1 MEEEMKS
8 NTPVS
13 PQEGRQVVN
22 VMEHVSEKALIEI
35 VGDLSLEDKE
45 FCEKETKQILEL
57 LSPKQFAALL
67 LETVTVIDLFGA
79 EQAGEIVVGRLVMN
93 RKPKNKSVNAL
104 AETIRDVGVQ
114 IMPLVIPATVA
125 KHFGYEIEDFD
136 GNPIPEDKLGITIV
150 IIDGQTRYLAI
161 QKLRKEQ
168 PDLVLSNVYAYFPLH
183 WTSLTKMLQA
193 INLKVFTWTNS
204 DFISGL
210 RGIGLKPEVEKAL
223 AYIQSLEQRGY
234 NFTAACEWGT
244 LVKGII
250 RKTLLVKAMNK
261 PDTDLEYENSEYAMD
276 IHQEARKV
284 FSGKN
289 EDALKNKT
297 IPERII
303 TKWNAICEDLSKK
316 EATAYIKAFLKS
328 LTSDEITE
336 MVSPTDYK
344 RGEGKKKEAFV
355 KEQFEESFQTFVEAH
370 PYEAFRESL
379 KAQGL

>member
-1 MEEEMKS
+1 MEEKMTS
-8 NTPVS
+8 NSQVS
-13 PQEGRQVVN
+13 PEEGRQVVN
-22 VMEHVSEKALIEI
+22 VMEHVSEKALIKI
-35 VGDLSLEDKE
+35 AGDLSLEDKE

-57 LSPKQFAALL
+57 LSHKQFAALL

>member
-161 QKLRKEQ
+161 RKLRKEQ

-355 KEQFEESFQTFVEAH
+355 KEQFEKSFQTFVEAH

-379 KAQGL
+379 KAQDL

>member
-67 LETVTVIDLFGA
+67 LEAVTVIDLFGA

-161 QKLRKEQ
+161 RKLRKEQ

-355 KEQFEESFQTFVEAH
+355 KEQFEKSFQTFVEAH

-379 KAQGL
+379 KAQDL

>member
-8 NTPVS
+8 NPPVS
-13 PQEGRQVVN
+13 PQEGQQVANEV
-22 VMEHVSEKALIEI
+22 EHVSEKALIEI

-67 LETVTVIDLFGA
+67 LEAVTVIDLFGA

-161 QKLRKEQ
+161 RKLRKEQ

-355 KEQFEESFQTFVEAH
+355 KEQFEKSFQTFVEAH
-370 PYEAFRESL
+370 PYEAFRESF
-379 KAQGL
+379 KVQGL

>member
-13 PQEGRQVVN
+13 PQEGQQVANEV
-22 VMEHVSEKALIEI
+22 EHVSEKALIEI

-67 LETVTVIDLFGA
+67 LEAVTVIDLFGA

-161 QKLRKEQ
+161 RKLRKEQ

-355 KEQFEESFQTFVEAH
+355 KEQFEKSFQTFVEAH

>member
-13 PQEGRQVVN
+13 PQEGQQVANEV
-22 VMEHVSEKALIEI
+22 EHVSEKALIEI

-67 LETVTVIDLFGA
+67 LEAVTVIDLFGA

-355 KEQFEESFQTFVEAH
+355 KEQFEKSFQTFVEAH

>member
-1 MEEEMKS
+1 MEEKMTS
-8 NTPVS
+8 NSQVS
-13 PQEGRQVVN
+13 PEEGRQVVN

-316 EATAYIKAFLKS
+316 EATAYVKAFLKS

-355 KEQFEESFQTFVEAH
+355 KEQFEKSFQTFVEAH

-379 KAQGL
+379 KAQDL

>member
-1 MEEEMKS
+1 MEEKMTS
-8 NTPVS
+8 NSQVS
-13 PQEGRQVVN
+13 PEEGRQVNN
-22 VMEHVSEKALIEI
+22 VVEHVSEKALIKI
-35 VGDLSLEDKE
+35 AGDLSLEDKE
-45 FCEKETKQILEL
+45 FCEKETKQIIDL
-57 LSPKQFAALL
+57 LSPKQFAHFLSKGL
-67 LETVTVIDLFGA
+67 YLIELYGA
-79 EQAGEIVVGRLVMN
+79 EEIGKIIVARLAMN

>member
-1 MEEEMKS
+1 MEEKMTS
-8 NTPVS
+8 NSQVS
-13 PQEGRQVVN
+13 PEEGRQVVN
-22 VMEHVSEKALIEI
+22 VMEHVSEKTLIKI
-35 VGDLSLEDKE
+35 AGDLSLEDKE
-45 FCEKETKQILEL
+45 FCEKETKQIIDL
-57 LSPKQFAALL
+57 LSPKQFAHFLSKGL
-67 LETVTVIDLFGA
+67 YLIELYGA
-79 EQAGEIVVGRLVMN
+79 EEIGKIIVARLAMN

-316 EATAYIKAFLKS
+316 EATAYVKAFLKS

-355 KEQFEESFQTFVEAH
+355 KEQFEKSFQTFVEAH

>member
-13 PQEGRQVVN
+13 PQEGQQVANEV
-22 VMEHVSEKALIEI
+22 EHVSEKALIEI

-67 LETVTVIDLFGA
+67 LEAVTVIDLFGA

-104 AETIRDVGVQ
+104 AETILDVG
-114 IMPLVIPATVA
+114 MLVMLLAIPATVA

-161 QKLRKEQ
+161 RKLREKY
-168 PDLVLSNVYAYFPLH
+168 PSLVLSNVYAYFPLH

-316 EATAYIKAFLKS
+316 EATAYIKAFLKA
-328 LTSDEITE
+328 LTGDEISE
-336 MVSPTDYK
+336 MVAPADYK
-344 RGEGKKKEAFV
+344 RGEGKKKEEFV
-355 KEQFEESFQTFVEAH
+355 KEQFEKSFRAFADAH
-370 PYEAFRESL
+370 PYEEFRESF
-379 KAQGL
+379 KVQGL

>member
-13 PQEGRQVVN
+13 PQEGRQVTN
-22 VMEHVSEKALIEI
+22 VVEHVSEKALIEI

-104 AETIRDVGVQ
+104 TGTIRDVGML
-114 IMPLVIPATVA
+114 IMLLVIPATVA
-125 KHFGYEIEDFD
+125 KHFGYEIEDFE
-136 GNPIPEDKLGITIV
+136 GKPIPEDKLRITIV

-161 QKLRKEQ
+161 RKLRKEH
-168 PDLVLSNVYAYFPLH
+168 PELVLSNVYAYFPLH

-210 RGIGLKPEVEKAL
+210 RGTGLKPEVEKAL

>member
-8 NTPVS
+8 NPPVS
-13 PQEGRQVVN
+13 PQEGQQVANEV
-22 VMEHVSEKALIEI
+22 EHVSEKALIEI

-67 LETVTVIDLFGA
+67 LEAVTVIDLFGA

-93 RKPKNKSVNAL
+93 RKPKNKSVNVL
-104 AETIRDVGVQ
+104 AETILDVG
-114 IMPLVIPATVA
+114 MLVMLLAIPATVA
-125 KHFGYEIEDFD
+125 RHFGYEIEDFD
-136 GNPIPEDKLGITIV
+136 GNPIPEDKLCVTVV

>member
-8 NTPVS
+8 NSQVS

>member
-67 LETVTVIDLFGA
+67 LEAVTVIDLFGA

-244 LVKGII
+244 LLKGII

-261 PDTDLEYENSEYAMD
+261 PDINLEYENSPYAMD
-276 IHQEARKV
+276 IHQTAKKT

-297 IPERII
+297 IPELII
-303 TKWNAICEDLSKK
+303 IKWNAICEDLSKK
-316 EATAYIKAFLKS
+316 EATAYIKSFLNN
-328 LTSDEITE
+328 LIADEISE
-336 MVSPTDYK
+336 MVSPINYK

-355 KEQFEESFQTFVEAH
+355 KEQFEKSFQAFVDAH
-370 PYEAFRESL
+370 PYAEFRNTL
-379 KAQGL
+379 KANEL

>member
-1 MEEEMKS
+1 MEEKMTS
-8 NTPVS
+8 NSQVS
-13 PQEGRQVVN
+13 PEEGRQVVN

-136 GNPIPEDKLGITIV
+136 GNPIPEDRLGITIV

-355 KEQFEESFQTFVEAH
+355 KEQFEKSFQTFVEAH

>member
-1 MEEEMKS
+1 MEEKMTS
-8 NTPVS
+8 NSQVS
-13 PQEGRQVVN
+13 PEEGRQVTN
-22 VMEHVSEKALIEI
+22 VVEQVSEKTLIEI
-35 VGDLSLEDKE
+35 TGDLSSEDKE
-45 FCEKETKQILEL
+45 FCEKETKQIIDL
-57 LSPKQFAALL
+57 LSPKQFAHFLSKGL
-67 LETVTVIDLFGA
+67 YLIELYGA
-79 EQAGEIVVGRLVMN
+79 EEIGKIIVARLAMN

-161 QKLRKEQ
+161 RKLRKEQ

-379 KAQGL
+379 KAQDL

>member
-1 MEEEMKS
+1 MKS

-355 KEQFEESFQTFVEAH
+355 KEQFEKSFQTFVEAH

>member
-1 MEEEMKS
+1 MEEKMTS
-8 NTPVS
+8 NSQVS
-13 PQEGRQVVN
+13 PEEGRQVNN
-22 VMEHVSEKALIEI
+22 VMEHVSEKALIKI
-35 VGDLSLEDKE
+35 AGDLSLENKE
-45 FCEKETKQILEL
+45 FCEKETQQIMDL
-57 LSPKQFAALL
+57 LSPKQFACLTL
-67 LETVTVIDLFGA
+67 MGLYLIDLYGA
-79 EQAGEIVVGRLVMN
+79 EEADEIIVARLVMN

-104 AETIRDVGVQ
+104 TGTIRDVGML
-114 IMPLVIPATVA
+114 IMLLVIPGTVA
-125 KHFGYEIEDFD
+125 KYFGYEIEDFE
-136 GNPIPEDKLGITIV
+136 GKPIPEDKLRITIV

-161 QKLRKEQ
+161 RKLRKEH
-168 PDLVLSNVYAYFPLH
+168 PELVLSNVYAYFPLH

-210 RGIGLKPEVEKAL
+210 RGTGLKPEVEKAL

-261 PDTDLEYENSEYAMD
+261 PDIDLEYENSEYAMD

-379 KAQGL
+379 KTQDL

>member
-22 VMEHVSEKALIEI
+22 AMEHVSEKALIEI

-161 QKLRKEQ
+161 RKLRKEQ

-355 KEQFEESFQTFVEAH
+355 KEQFEKSFQTFVEAH
-370 PYEAFRESL
+370 PYEAFRESF
-379 KAQGL
+379 KVQGL

>member
-8 NTPVS
+8 NPPVS
-13 PQEGRQVVN
+13 PQEGQQVANEV
-22 VMEHVSEKALIEI
+22 EHVSEKALIEI

-161 QKLRKEQ
+161 RKLRKEQ

-355 KEQFEESFQTFVEAH
+355 KEQFEKSFQTFVEAH

>member
-1 MEEEMKS
+1 MEEKMTS
-8 NTPVS
+8 NSQVS
-13 PQEGRQVVN
+13 PEEGRQVNN
-22 VMEHVSEKALIEI
+22 VVEHVSEKTLIGI
-35 VGDLSLEDKE
+35 TGDLSSEDKE
-45 FCEKETKQILEL
+45 FCEKETKQIIDL
-57 LSPKQFAALL
+57 LSPKQFAHFLSKGL
-67 LETVTVIDLFGA
+67 YLIELYGA
-79 EQAGEIVVGRLVMN
+79 EEIGKIIVARLAMN

-161 QKLRKEQ
+161 RKLRKEQ

-355 KEQFEESFQTFVEAH
+355 KEQFEKSFQTFVEAH

>member
-136 GNPIPEDKLGITIV
+136 GNPIPEDRLGITIV

-355 KEQFEESFQTFVEAH
+355 KEQFEKSFQTFVEAH

>member
-8 NTPVS
+8 NSQVS
-13 PQEGRQVVN
+13 PEEGRQVVN

-355 KEQFEESFQTFVEAH
+355 KEQFEKSFQTFVEAH

>member
-67 LETVTVIDLFGA
+67 LEAVTVIDLFGA

-161 QKLRKEQ
+161 RKLRKEQ

-355 KEQFEESFQTFVEAH
+355 KEQFEKSFQTFVEAH

>member
-1 MEEEMKS
+1 MEEKVTNNS
-8 NTPVS
+8 QVS

-161 QKLRKEQ
+161 RKLRKEQ

>member
-1 MEEEMKS
+1 MEEKVTNNS
-8 NTPVS
+8 QVS
-13 PQEGRQVVN
+13 PEEGRQVVN

-250 RKTLLVKAMNK
+250 RKPLLVKAMNK
-261 PDTDLEYENSEYAMD
+261 PDTYLEYENSEYAMD

-316 EATAYIKAFLKS
+316 EATAYVKAFLKS

-379 KAQGL
+379 KAQDL

>member
-1 MEEEMKS
+1 MEEKMTS
-8 NTPVS
+8 NSQVS
-13 PQEGRQVVN
+13 PEEGRQVVN

-316 EATAYIKAFLKS
+316 EATAYVKAFLKS

-355 KEQFEESFQTFVEAH
+355 KEQFEKSFQTFVEAH